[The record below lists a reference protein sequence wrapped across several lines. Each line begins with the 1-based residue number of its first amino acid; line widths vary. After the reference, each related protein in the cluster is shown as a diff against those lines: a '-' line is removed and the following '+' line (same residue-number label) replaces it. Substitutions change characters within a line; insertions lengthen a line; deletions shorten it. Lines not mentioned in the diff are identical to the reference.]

1 MGRFSMHRIRI
12 LIADDHPVFRQ
23 GLISVFRNE
32 TEFTIVG
39 EASDGQQALKLIQE
53 LQPDVL
59 LLDLIMP
66 RLTGLETLRELWNS
80 PKSVRTIVLTA
91 SIEKEQI
98 VQALQL
104 GARGIV
110 LKEAPTDILL
120 KSIRAVMNGKFWVGE
135 NSVTDLVEILHAYLP
150 PASGGPGG
158 KDSRKNFGLTPRE
171 LEVVGS
177 IVSGFTN
184 REIAEKCSIS
194 EQTVKHH
201 LRNIFDK
208 VGVSN
213 RLELALFAIN
223 HRLVSNE

>member
-1 MGRFSMHRIRI
+1 MHAIRV

-23 GLISVFRNE
+23 GLMSVFR
-32 TEFTIVG
+32 TEPEFKIVG
-39 EASDGQQALKLIQE
+39 EAVDGKQALELTQKLH
-53 LQPDVL
+53 PDIL
-59 LLDLIMP
+59 LLDMIMP
-66 RLTGLETLRELWNS
+66 RLTGLDTLRELANA
-80 PKSVRTIVLTA
+80 PAPVRTIVLTA

-98 VQALQL
+98 AQALQL

-110 LKEAPTDILL
+110 LKDAPTDVLL
-120 KSIRAVMNGKFWVGE
+120 ASIRTVMNGQFWVGQE
-135 NSVTDLVEILHAYLP
+135 KVTDLVEILRSYLP
-150 PASGGPGG
+150 RESDAKSV
-158 KDSRKNFGLTPRE
+158 KKTFGLPVRE
-171 LEVVGS
+171 LDVVAA

-184 REIAEKCSIS
+184 REIAQKFSIS

-223 HRLVSNE
+223 HQLIAP

>member
-1 MGRFSMHRIRI
+1 MQRTRI

-32 TEFTIVG
+32 SEITVIG
-39 EASDGQQALKLIQE
+39 EASDGQEVLKLIEE
-53 LQPDVL
+53 LHPDIL
-59 LLDLIMP
+59 LLDLKMP
-66 RLTGLETLRELWNS
+66 RMTGLETLRELQNS
-80 PKSVRTIVLTA
+80 PKPVRTILLTA
-91 SIEKEQI
+91 SIAKEQI

-110 LKEAPTDILL
+110 LKDAPTKILL
-120 KSIRAVMNGKFWVGE
+120 ESIQSVARGKFWVGE
-135 NSVTDLVEILHAYLP
+135 NSVTDLVEILHTYLL
-150 PASGGPGG
+150 PAGSHVG
-158 KDSRKNFGLTPRE
+158 KDTKKNFGLTTRE
-171 LEVVGS
+171 LDVVEA

-184 REIAEKCSIS
+184 KEIAGKYSIS

-223 HRLVSNE
+223 HQLLI

>member
-1 MGRFSMHRIRI
+1 MHAIRV

-23 GLISVFRNE
+23 GLMSVFR
-32 TEFTIVG
+32 TEPEFKIVG
-39 EASDGQQALKLIQE
+39 EAADGKQALELIQK
-53 LQPDVL
+53 LHPDIL

-66 RLTGLETLRELWNS
+66 RLAGLDTLRELGS
-80 PKSVRTIVLTA
+80 ASTPVRTIVLTA

-98 VQALQL
+98 AQALQL

-110 LKEAPTDILL
+110 LKDAPTDVLL
-120 KSIRAVMNGKFWVGE
+120 ASIRTVMNGQFWVGQE
-135 NSVTDLVEILHAYLP
+135 KVTDLVDILRSYLP
-150 PASGGPGG
+150 QET
-158 KDSRKNFGLTPRE
+158 DTKNAKKTFGLTVRE
-171 LEVVGS
+171 LDVVAA

-184 REIAEKCSIS
+184 REIAQKFSIS

-223 HRLVSNE
+223 HRLVAP

>member
-1 MGRFSMHRIRI
+1 MHAIRV

-23 GLISVFRNE
+23 GLMSVFR
-32 TEFTIVG
+32 TEPEFKIVG
-39 EASDGQQALKLIQE
+39 EAADGKQALELIQK
-53 LQPDVL
+53 LHPDIL

-66 RLTGLETLRELWNS
+66 RLAGLDTLRELGS
-80 PKSVRTIVLTA
+80 APTPVRTIVLTA

-98 VQALQL
+98 AQALQL

-110 LKEAPTDILL
+110 LKDAPTDVLL
-120 KSIRAVMNGKFWVGE
+120 ASIRTVMNGQFWVGQE
-135 NSVTDLVEILHAYLP
+135 KVTDLVDILRSYLP
-150 PASGGPGG
+150 PET
-158 KDSRKNFGLTPRE
+158 DTKNAKKTFGLTVRE
-171 LEVVGS
+171 LDVVAA

-184 REIAEKCSIS
+184 REIAQKFSIS

-223 HRLVSNE
+223 HRLVAP